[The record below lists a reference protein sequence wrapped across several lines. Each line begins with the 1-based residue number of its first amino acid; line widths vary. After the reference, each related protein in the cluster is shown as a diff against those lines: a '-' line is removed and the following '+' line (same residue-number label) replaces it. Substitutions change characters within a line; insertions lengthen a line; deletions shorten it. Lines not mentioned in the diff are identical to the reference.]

1 MQGSPRWIER
11 GELTALFFLHGMA
24 LGTWFVP
31 LSRVLEAHG
40 FGAIKPLAFAT
51 SALAAFVSPL
61 IFGAMADR
69 QAAPVQVLRGL
80 ALATAA
86 AMALAA
92 TAIRWQWNP
101 WVTLALIQLHAL
113 CSSPTWSISNTIV
126 LARLTEPRR
135 QFGPIRA
142 MATLGWMAGCW
153 LVSALGADASTVSG
167 YTGAAVWLGLAA
179 FTYVLP
185 SVTPP
190 ATAGRLTVRQRLGL
204 DALAL
209 LKKSDNR
216 VVFLTTALFAI
227 PLAAFYP
234 YTPLHLR
241 QVGFEHTTAWMSLGQ
256 VSEIASMLLLA
267 GLLSSWRVKW
277 ILGLGL
283 VFGVLRFALCAMDSR
298 TWLLAGGGAARLF
311 VRSGLDHRPDLRGR
325 AGGSRLARPG
335 AGPDVADEQRGG
347 ESAGLSGHRLV
358 VRHVRSSRRAVVV
371 AVLGRAGGAGGHGA
385 GLLPGRLPRHR
396 HRHATDEDNR
406 TGGVMGW
413 LFLGSLD
420 RSAQPGCAGK
430 ARAGPAMPSSA

>member
-1 MQGSPRWIER
+1 MRLVFWWRRCVLGGVQGSPRWIER

-298 TWLLAGGGAARLF
+298 TWLLAGVALHGCSFALVLITAQIYVDERVDRAWRARAQALMSLMS
-311 VRSGLDHRPDLRGR
+311 SGVGNLLGYLGTGWWF
-325 AGGSRLARPG
+325 ATCARP
-335 AGPDVADEQRGG
+335 AGPLWSLFWGG
-347 ESAGLSGHRLV
+347 L
-358 VRHVRSSRRAVVV
+358 
-371 AVLGRAGGAGGHGA
+371 AVLVAMVLGFFLVAYRGIGTGM
-385 GLLPGRLPRHR
+385 R
-396 HRHATDEDNR
+396 R
-406 TGGVMGW
+406 T
-413 LFLGSLD
+413 
-420 RSAQPGCAGK
+420 K
-430 ARAGPAMPSSA
+430 TTEPAE

>member
-1 MQGSPRWIER
+1 M
-11 GELTALFFLHGMA
+11 TALFFLHGMA

-86 AMALAA
+86 AMALAS
-92 TAIRWQWNP
+92 TAIRLQWNP

-190 ATAGRLTVRQRLGL
+190 AAPGRLTVRQRLGL

-283 VFGVLRFALCAMDSR
+283 AFGVLRFALCAVDSR
-298 TWLLAGGGAARLF
+298 TWLLAGVALHGCSFALVLITAQIYVDERVDRAWRARAQALMSLMS
-311 VRSGLDHRPDLRGR
+311 SGVGNLLGYLGTGWWF
-325 AGGSRLARPG
+325 ATCARP
-335 AGPDVADEQRGG
+335 AGPLWSLFWGG
-347 ESAGLSGHRLV
+347 L
-358 VRHVRSSRRAVVV
+358 
-371 AVLGRAGGAGGHGA
+371 AVLVAIVLGFFLVAYRGIGTGM
-385 GLLPGRLPRHR
+385 R
-396 HRHATDEDNR
+396 R
-406 TGGVMGW
+406 T
-413 LFLGSLD
+413 
-420 RSAQPGCAGK
+420 K
-430 ARAGPAMPSSA
+430 TTEPAE